1 LLKLT
6 EGKKVISLAGGMP
19 DPQTFPKEEL
29 AEIAQE
35 VISERGDVSLQYAPT
50 AGVTEFRKELMSFLQ
65 RKDIRVENDDS
76 IIITTG
82 SQQALDLISRV
93 FIEREDV
100 VIVELPTYLAALNAF
115 TLSHPQIVGIPVD
128 ENGMRV
134 DILERELKRVY
145 GEGKSVKFIYTIP
158 VAHNPAGVTLSIERK
173 KYLLELA
180 SKYDIVIIEDDPY
193 SYFVYESGVDVTSL
207 KTLDNEGRVVY
218 LGTLSKILSPGLR
231 IGWVL
236 GNHYVI
242 DVLERAKQTAD
253 LHTPT
258 LTQYI
263 ALESI
268 RRGLIDKT
276 IEKAKQ
282 IYRIKRD
289 VMLDALA
296 DHMPEKT
303 WWPRPVGGLFVM
315 VFLPSFEIDTRKLLP
330 EALVKGVA
338 YVPGASFFANGG
350 GWNSMRLNFSFPPP
364 DKIAEGIRILGSLAK
379 EKIKEPVGPITPESF
394 YTM

>member
-1 LLKLT
+1 
-6 EGKKVISLAGGMP
+6 M
-19 DPQTFPKEEL
+19 
-29 AEIAQE
+29 E
-35 VISERGDVSLQYAPT
+35 VIGERGDASLQYAPT
-50 AGVTEFRKELMSFLQ
+50 AGVSEFRKELMSFLQ
-65 RKDIRVENDDS
+65 RKDVKVRGDDS
-76 IIITTG
+76 VIVTTG

-100 VIVELPTYLAALNAF
+100 IVVELPTYLAALNAF
-115 TLSHPQIVGIPVD
+115 TLSHPQIVGVPVD

-134 DILERELKRVY
+134 DILEKELKRIY

-180 SKYDIVIIEDDPY
+180 SKYDIVVIEDDPY
-193 SYFVYESGVDVTSL
+193 SYFVYESGVDVTPL
-207 KTLDNEGRVVY
+207 KTLDDEGRVVY

-268 RRGLIDKT
+268 RRGLVDKT

-282 IYRIKRD
+282 VYKIKRD
-289 VMLDALA
+289 VMLDALT
-296 DHMPEKT
+296 DYMPEKT

-315 VFLPSFEIDTRKLLP
+315 VFLPSLDVDTRKMLP
-330 EALVKGVA
+330 EALARGVA

-364 DKIAEGIRILGSLAK
+364 DKIAEGIKILGSLAK
-379 EKIKEPVGPITPESF
+379 EKIKEPKGPITPESF